1 MKTVKEILD
10 ELLIREGSAYTDD
23 PSDSGGKTK
32 WGWTEGALKAM
43 NWKGKVESLTRDEA
57 YDLYY
62 RRFVINTGFR
72 FILPI
77 SVPIMEELVDTA
89 VNCGEYRAGQFLQ
102 RSLNAFNNEQK
113 LYIDTKVDGIVGG
126 STRAALTAFM
136 KHRGEEGEMVMLRAL
151 NCLQGAFYL
160 ELCEKRPKDERFVY
174 GWLLNRVVV

>member
-1 MKTVKEILD
+1 MKTVQEILN
-10 ELLIREGSAYTDD
+10 ELLDREGGFVNDAN
-23 PSDSGGKTK
+23 DSGGKTK
-32 WGWTEGALKAM
+32 WGWTEGAIKAM
-43 NWKGKVESLTRDEA
+43 GWKGSVENLTRDEA

-62 RRFVINTGFR
+62 RRFIIDTGFR

-102 RSLNAFNNEQK
+102 RSLNAFNNGQK
-113 LYIDTKVDGIVGG
+113 LYIDVKVDGIVGKG
-126 STRAALTAFM
+126 TRSALSEFM
-136 KHRGEEGEMVMLRAL
+136 KNRGEEGEMVMLRAL